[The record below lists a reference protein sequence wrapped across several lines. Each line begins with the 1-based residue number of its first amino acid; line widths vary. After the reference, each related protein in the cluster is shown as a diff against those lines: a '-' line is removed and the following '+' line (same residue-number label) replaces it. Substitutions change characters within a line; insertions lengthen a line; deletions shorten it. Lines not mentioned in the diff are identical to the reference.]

1 MINQEDTKSIEE
13 MKNALGD
20 AILSFNEGVR
30 DYLENNLRTEGE
42 EKISNKVRVHLGI
55 YSRLENSPLTK
66 FMGAQSNS
74 FSLAIIYEDE
84 HSTILDANQESLQE
98 RQWWKDRIE
107 TDNFELKGK
116 EQSIN
121 NSIVD
126 GFVGEM
132 GLVLI
137 GEIKDENMLLREK
150 LLLETLLDILSEM
163 LSDTQG
169 IKDIKGLLDGRKK
182 KGYRKLIEAYVVKV
196 FEHYKDLAILKEE
209 DCIKLSHEKYE
220 GREVAAAVYIG
231 GKKEDIL
238 GKPQADGDIFYWE
251 NDWEEGEEKKEEE
264 KDKIEK
270 DKLEK
275 RKIRYYRK
283 KMEVCKD
290 NTHLITCFN
299 RNGKVNILG
308 VAAKDWLDSNKYT
321 IHIDFSGSGEWY
333 IKENNEEVLCY
344 IKGVYYYS
352 RTGVAQSYKTQL
364 EKEAG
369 LENGMVEKFCK
380 IIKCLSEQEHG
391 AGMIVV
397 ENADE
402 IVNNLCIRCNRGTVL
417 TEKLDLT
424 VDKNREFLL
433 GMTSV
438 DGMLLVDKEGK
449 CRAFGV
455 ILDGK
460 AWVKANPAR
469 GSRYNSAVNYIY
481 DKEGSFA
488 VIVSEDK
495 TVDIV
500 GKSIREKK

>member
-1 MINQEDTKSIEE
+1 MINREDTKNIEG

-20 AILSFNEGVR
+20 AILFFNEGVR
-30 DYLENNLRTEGE
+30 DYLKNNLRTEGE
-42 EKISNKVRVHLGI
+42 EKVANKVRVHLGI
-55 YSRLENSPLTK
+55 YSRLGNSPLTK
-66 FMGAQSNS
+66 FMDSQSNS
-74 FSLAIIYEDE
+74 FSLAIIFEDGC
-84 HSTILDANQESLQE
+84 STVLDVDQERLQE
-98 RQWWKDRIE
+98 RRWWKDRLK

-116 EQSIN
+116 KQSIN
-121 NSIVD
+121 NSIAD
-126 GFVGEM
+126 GFIGET

-137 GEIKDENMLLREK
+137 GEIKGKNMLLREK
-150 LLLETLLDILSEM
+150 LLLETMLDILGEM

-169 IKDIKGLLDGRKK
+169 IKDIKELLDGRKQ

-209 DCIKLSHEKYE
+209 DCIRLSHERYE

-238 GKPQADGDIFYWE
+238 RKPQADGDILYWE
-251 NDWEEGEEKKEEE
+251 NDWEEGEGKKEEE

-270 DKLEK
+270 DKLEN

-283 KMEVCKD
+283 KMELCKD
-290 NTHLITCFN
+290 NKHLITCFN
-299 RNGKVNILG
+299 KDGEVNILG
-308 VAAKDWLDSNKYT
+308 VAAKGWLDSNKYT
-321 IHIDFSGSGEWY
+321 IHIDFSGNGEWY
-333 IKENNEEVLCY
+333 IKENKEEVLCY
-344 IKGVYYYS
+344 IRGVYYYS
-352 RTGVAQSYKTQL
+352 RTGVAQSYKTRL
-364 EKEAG
+364 KKEAG
-369 LENGMVEKFCK
+369 LENGMVEQFCK

-397 ENADE
+397 EDANK
-402 IVNNLCIRCNRGTVL
+402 IVNDLCIKCNRGTAL
-417 TEKLDLT
+417 ARELDLT
-424 VDKNREFLL
+424 VDKNRKFLP

-449 CRAFGV
+449 CYAFGV

-469 GSRYNSAVNYIY
+469 GSRYNSAVDYIY